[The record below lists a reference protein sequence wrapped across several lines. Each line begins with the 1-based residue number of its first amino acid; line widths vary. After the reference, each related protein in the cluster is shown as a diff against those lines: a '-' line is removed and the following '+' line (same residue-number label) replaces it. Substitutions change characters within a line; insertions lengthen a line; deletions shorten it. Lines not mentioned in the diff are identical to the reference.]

1 VTEDPALD
9 VLGPG
14 VVDAPTG
21 GWRTAT
27 VAGVRRPI
35 QRAVEL
41 RLDVHDRVDHL
52 PGQHYVVRLTAED
65 GYTAQR
71 SYSVASAPG
80 DPLVELFI
88 ERLDDGEVSTYLAD
102 VAEPGDELEVRGPIG
117 GWFVWDG
124 ETPALL
130 LAGGFGVVPFI
141 AMLRQARALGRSDLL
156 RIAVSSRT
164 LAELPYAEELMDAGA
179 LVVLT
184 REEHGSR
191 AAGRLTAAEI
201 VPLWEPGRTAYV
213 CGSTS
218 FAEAASQLLTG
229 MGVPAHDIRVERFG
243 PSGAAA

>member
-1 VTEDPALD
+1 VTEDAAQ

-14 VVDAPTG
+14 VAGAPTG

-35 QRAVEL
+35 QRSVQL
-41 RLDVHDRVDHL
+41 RLDVADRVDHL

-80 DPLVELFI
+80 DPLVELFV

-102 VAEPGDELEVRGPIG
+102 VVEPGDRLEVRGPIG

-130 LAGGFGVVPFI
+130 LAGGSGVVPFV
-141 AMLRQARALGRSDLL
+141 AMLRHAKALGRADLL
-156 RIAVSSRT
+156 RIAVSTRT
-164 LAELPYAEELMDAGA
+164 LASTPYADELAGAGA
-179 LVVLT
+179 LIALT
-184 REEHGSR
+184 REAHGIR
-191 AAGRLTAAEI
+191 PAGRLTAAEL
-201 VPLWEPGRTAYV
+201 VPLWEPGQTAYV
-213 CGSTS
+213 CGSES
-218 FAEAASQLLTG
+218 FAEAATQLLMG
-229 MGVPAHDIRVERFG
+229 MGMPPTAIRVERFG
-243 PSGAAA
+243 PTG

>member
-1 VTEDPALD
+1 
-9 VLGPG
+9 
-14 VVDAPTG
+14 
-21 GWRTAT
+21 
-27 VAGVRRPI
+27 
-35 QRAVEL
+35 
-41 RLDVHDRVDHL
+41 VDHL

-191 AAGRLTAAEI
+191 PAGRLTAAEI